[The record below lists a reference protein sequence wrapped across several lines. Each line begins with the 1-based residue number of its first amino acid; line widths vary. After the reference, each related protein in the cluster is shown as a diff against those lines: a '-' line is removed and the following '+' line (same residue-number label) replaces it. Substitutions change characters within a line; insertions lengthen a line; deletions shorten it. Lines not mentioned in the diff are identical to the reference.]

1 MKKQRKSKHRRRG
14 TCSAEIRLLQD
25 MNATLARMED
35 RLDTVGDRSIKQ
47 GAIAGA
53 AAGGLVSVMV
63 SATVLYLKL
72 RHGV

>member
-1 MKKQRKSKHRRRG
+1 MKKQSKRKHRRRSNG
-14 TCSAEIRLLQD
+14 TAEIRLLQD

-35 RLDTVGDRSIKQ
+35 RLDVVGDLSIRQ

-53 AAGGLVSVMV
+53 AAGGLVSVVV
-63 SATVLYLKL
+63 SVTLLYLKL

>member
-1 MKKQRKSKHRRRG
+1 MKKQRKPKHVRRG
-14 TCSAEIRLLQD
+14 NTTVEIRLLQD

-35 RLDTVGDRSIKQ
+35 RLDTVGDLSIKQ

-53 AAGGLVSVMV
+53 AAGGLVSVVV
-63 SATVLYLKL
+63 SVTLLYLKL